1 MTELFLPRWSLVSD
15 IPAGD
20 GKLVNLFLRC
30 SGRFLHFG
38 QLTMFCCIMSQIVT
52 IITLNFNEM
61 ITTIFLMYVCLS
73 YNVHMITFLGKLNR
87 GRGMMPGIG
96 YIGGRL
102 SIVGGYS
109 WPGAVDL
116 IEEWD
121 EDRYIVY
128 SGIQNLIRIQ
138 RSDPRFRSVSSL
150 QMKGR

>member
-1 MTELFLPRWSLVSD
+1 
-15 IPAGD
+15 
-20 GKLVNLFLRC
+20 
-30 SGRFLHFG
+30 
-38 QLTMFCCIMSQIVT
+38 
-52 IITLNFNEM
+52 M
-61 ITTIFLMYVCLS
+61 ITTVFLMYVCLS
-73 YNVHMITFLGKLNR
+73 YNTTLGKLNR

-128 SGIQNLIRIQ
+128 SGIQNWIRIQ
-138 RSDPRFRSVSSL
+138 RMDPRFRSVSFHTAL
-150 QMKGR
+150 QMKGQ

>member
-1 MTELFLPRWSLVSD
+1 
-15 IPAGD
+15 
-20 GKLVNLFLRC
+20 
-30 SGRFLHFG
+30 
-38 QLTMFCCIMSQIVT
+38 MSQIIT

-61 ITTIFLMYVCLS
+61 ITTVFLLYD
-73 YNVHMITFLGKLNR
+73 NTLGKLNR

-121 EDRYIVY
+121 EDRYIQCIV
-128 SGIQNLIRIQ
+128 G
-138 RSDPRFRSVSSL
+138 SST
-150 QMKGR
+150 

>member
-1 MTELFLPRWSLVSD
+1 
-15 IPAGD
+15 
-20 GKLVNLFLRC
+20 
-30 SGRFLHFG
+30 
-38 QLTMFCCIMSQIVT
+38 
-52 IITLNFNEM
+52 
-61 ITTIFLMYVCLS
+61 
-73 YNVHMITFLGKLNR
+73 
-87 GRGMMPGIG
+87 MPGIG

-138 RSDPRFRSVSSL
+138 HMDPRFRSVSFHTANEGPVRIL
-150 QMKGR
+150 YKCLVPTDVFPDMKLCGLIIFKKEL